1 MAKRS
6 LPTADAP
13 VAELQRP
20 PAELLYADELAR
32 LRTADTQAR
41 PPGWALSLRAARGFI
56 LGDAAL
62 GTTAKVVAPV
72 ASIERMLVT
81 LATGRGLM
89 LVGEP
94 GTAKSL
100 LSELLAAAISGV
112 STLTIQGGASTTEDQ
127 IKYGWNY
134 ALLINEGPSPRAM
147 VPAPLYQG
155 MRDGRIVRFEEITR
169 APQEVQDCLLG
180 MLSDRVM
187 AVPELE
193 GEHAMLYARDGF
205 NIIAT
210 ANTRDRGVNEMSAAL
225 KRRFDFETVAPILD
239 FDHELALVQQASA
252 RLLERSGIPAC
263 VPVPVLELLVNT
275 FRDLRGG
282 GQAAQGSDKAMD
294 RLNAVMSTAE
304 AVNVAH
310 AVGVRAW
317 YLEHREGSPAD
328 LVECIAGTVVKDN
341 ADDRAKLRR
350 YFEHTVARR
359 EGPAWRAYFEARH
372 RLP

>member
-1 MAKRS
+1 MS
-6 LPTADAP
+6 SSSQ
-13 VAELQRP
+13 VHLQRP
-20 PAELLYADELAR
+20 PATELYAEELSR
-32 LRTADTQAR
+32 LKQQDKEPR
-41 PPGWALSLRAARGFI
+41 PQGWQLSLPAVRAFI
-56 LGDAAL
+56 LGDEAL
-62 GTTAKVVAPV
+62 DISAKVVTSI

-89 LVGEP
+89 LIGEP

-100 LSELLAAAISGV
+100 LSELLATAISGDA
-112 STLTIQGGASTTEDQ
+112 SLTIQGGASITEDQ

-134 ALLINEGPSPRAM
+134 AMLINEGPSKESL

-155 MRDGRIVRFEEITR
+155 MRDGKLVRFEEITR

-187 AVPELE
+187 MVPELS
-193 GEHAMLYARDGF
+193 GEDSQLYAHEGF

-225 KRRFDFETVAPILD
+225 KRRFDFETVFPIMD
-239 FDHELALVQQASA
+239 FAQEMALVTSASA
-252 RLLERSGIPAC
+252 RLLTHSGIPHK
-263 VPVPVLELLVNT
+263 VPASVLELLVRT
-275 FRDLRGG
+275 FRDLRATG
-282 GQAAQGSDKAMD
+282 AQKNTKDS
-294 RLNAVMSTAE
+294 LNAIMSTAE

-317 YLEHREGSPAD
+317 YLYQREGQPAD
-328 LVECIAGTVVKDN
+328 LVDCIAGTIVKDN
-341 ADDRAKLRR
+341 DDDRARLHR
-350 YFEHTVARR
+350 YFEQRVSSR
-359 EGPAWRAYFEARH
+359 EGDHWRKYYQARH